1 MEMSRV
7 GAREIWGIIREAAAE
22 HVEKTVR

>member
-7 GAREIWGIIREAAAE
+7 GAKEIWGIVREAAAE
-22 HVEKTVR
+22 HVGKKVR

>member
-1 MEMSRV
+1 MQMSRV
-7 GAREIWGIIREAAAE
+7 GAKEIWGVIREAAAE

>member
-1 MEMSRV
+1 MGMSRV
-7 GAREIWGIIREAAAE
+7 AARDIWGIIREAAAE